1 MDRNNG
7 LEVRISKEETTTI
20 ITMSLGEIP
29 PIITRTSLR
38 DQTSHMGIIAQ
49 TMGDPLINA
58 EINHL
63 IQTMETDL
71 EMDPSITRMGT
82 GD

>member
-1 MDRNNG
+1 
-7 LEVRISKEETTTI
+7 
-20 ITMSLGEIP
+20 
-29 PIITRTSLR
+29 
-38 DQTSHMGIIAQ
+38 MGIIAQ

-63 IQTMETDL
+63 IQPMEADL
-71 EMDPSITRMGT
+71 EMDPSITRVGT